1 MAAADDGQSI
11 ACVFGAS
18 GFIGKK
24 AVEVLAS
31 AGFRVRAAVR
41 QPKGS
46 LPQELH
52 ASRVEV
58 VQADV
63 CDVTTLADALDGCS
77 IAINCAGIYRW
88 WLPNP
93 SEYQEVNVNGAAN
106 VAQACLNSKSVC
118 RLVHV
123 STAMAY
129 GYPAIRPFCEE
140 SEAGSHA
147 SEYARSKHLGD
158 EKVVSLCHGS
168 SKLSVVTLFL
178 ACVTGKGDTAS
189 VGRPAAVYRDFM
201 LGKIPMLVA
210 PETNYIYVHIRDVQ
224 QAILAVCNLPKE
236 RLASQKYL
244 IGNSA
249 GMITTKQ
256 YFEIIGR
263 VVGRPCPSMTMNL
276 KVGYW
281 LAWLL
286 TWISTWITKTEPI
299 LPLDIMRTA
308 RWGSIE
314 YDCSKSVAELGI
326 SYTPIEE
333 AVAEAVEDV
342 RSQMKGNT
350 VHTGSTNRASKTD

>member
-1 MAAADDGQSI
+1 MAATNGQST

-31 AGFRVRAAVR
+31 SGFQVRAAVR
-41 QPKGS
+41 QPKGP
-46 LPQELH
+46 LPHELQ
-52 ASRVEV
+52 ATGVEV

-63 CDVTTLADALDGCS
+63 CDVTTLAGALEGCS

-88 WLPNP
+88 WLPDS
-93 SEYQEVNVNGAAN
+93 SEYQAVNIDGAAN
-106 VAQACLNSKSVC
+106 VAQACLNSKSVH

-129 GYPAIRPFCEE
+129 GYPADRPFRED
-140 SEAGSHA
+140 SKAGPHA
-147 SEYARSKHLGD
+147 SEYARTKHLGD
-158 EKVVSLCHGS
+158 EKVASICHGS
-168 SKLSVVTLFL
+168 SNLSVVTLFL
-178 ACVTGKGDTAS
+178 ACVTGRGDTAS

-210 PETNYIYVHIRDVQ
+210 PDTNYIYVHIRDVQ
-224 QAILAVCNLPKE
+224 QAIRSVCTVPKGQ
-236 RLASQKYL
+236 LASNKYL

-256 YFEIIGR
+256 YFEIMGR
-263 VVGRPCPSMTMNL
+263 LVGRPCPSMTMNL
-276 KVGYW
+276 TLGYW

-286 TWISTWITKTEPI
+286 TWISTWVTKTEPI

-342 RSQMKGNT
+342 RAQMKGRSVQIGT
-350 VHTGSTNRASKTD
+350 AEGDSKMD